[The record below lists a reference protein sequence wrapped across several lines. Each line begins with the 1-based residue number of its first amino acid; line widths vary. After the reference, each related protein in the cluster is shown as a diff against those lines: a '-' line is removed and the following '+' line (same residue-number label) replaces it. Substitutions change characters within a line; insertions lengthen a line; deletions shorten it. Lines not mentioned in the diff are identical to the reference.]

1 MKKILYSIASLALV
15 FSAASCQQEN
25 LEPVAGSNT
34 VTYTVQVPGAGATK
48 ALGDVISN
56 VNELHYEV
64 YRTDVKDDVTFTDA
78 DNLLYH
84 KTAVVDNGVANI
96 TLELVNNQ
104 NFTVLFWA
112 QVENNG
118 VYTVTDLTN
127 VTVATSADCNL
138 ETTQAF
144 SGVDF
149 IEKGESLA
157 GRTVTLTRPIS
168 QLNIATTKASL
179 KAFDDDV
186 LLNGSSVTVKGL
198 SQSFNVATQA
208 AGEVTDAVYTYSKTE
223 VPAVQFDDTYQYVA
237 MNYVGFAPVIG
248 ANAEVTYKIY
258 TSEGEIDNAIA
269 SVPMKPNYRTN
280 IIGNLIT
287 STSDYEVKL
296 DAVWSTPAEVVEV
309 WDGKFVSQPLVN
321 EDGEYELS
329 KASELAWFAA
339 AVNGTLP
346 STVDLKS
353 TTVNYATQTFVLTKD
368 IDLGNYPWTPIG
380 RDGDVDGFMGTFDGQ
395 GHTISNLNVD
405 LTAKRAYQ
413 SAGLFGSI
421 TNAVIKNFTVKN
433 ASIKNLDSIG
443 DTSNGSAVV
452 VGASQDGAKIENVHV
467 VNAVVSSNK
476 RAAGIAGYF
485 QGTIEKCT
493 VDGLVATAT
502 PDKNTN
508 GIFDNGDKVGG
519 IVGYTNTSATI
530 TGCTVN
536 NFSLKAYRD
545 MGGLVGA
552 GYTVGNYTNNT
563 VNNGAMVVDQSVTP
577 YNDAPKA
584 PNANPIVGRVLS
596 GTLPAS
602 NSSADVAIANAE
614 NATETNE
621 AFENA
626 LANVADG
633 GVVAVSGEI
642 KTASL
647 NAAGKNITII
657 GTSDNAIIDATR
669 QPGVQAA
676 NTQGNITF
684 KNLTIRFSSTNDHYH
699 SGFDADNG
707 ILTFENCKFEG
718 IATSDGEFVFNN
730 CQFTNTNKGK
740 YAAWVYNGKTV
751 YNNCTFIGVDRA
763 AKVFNENAYSNLTA
777 TYNNCTFKASTANKA
792 AVEVDVTINTA
803 VPTYVEINNPT
814 IENMGL
820 SDAYSVGN
828 GICNLKTS
836 GKGLGIVNLNG
847 KSYSVANTAAQL
859 QALAWAVKEEMGV
872 TTVEVAD
879 GTYSDDITLTV
890 AAAGKTATGNLVFK
904 AAEGAS
910 PVIAGTVTLGYREQ
924 TVGAAMWNCAIT
936 FDGITFDH
944 ANATTHSLD
953 VQDVKSLTLKNCTII
968 GDGEY
973 GLGSPRGNAT
983 GPSLIDNCTFE
994 NAAMQILGSLG
1005 TGLVINKCT
1014 FNESRINVQGGDG
1027 VTVQNCNFTNTLTNA
1042 NVGDSFYLIRSNSTP
1057 ITVKECN
1064 INIDSELTDVA
1075 ANEINWA
1082 ILHNRG
1088 NKTWEVENVSI
1099 TMSEAALDQ
1108 TELFVTKCTLKNGNP
1123 SGGTINTT
1131 NLTVNGNVQ

>member
-1 MKKILYSIASLALV
+1 MKLFLYSVAALALV

-48 ALGDVISN
+48 ALGDEIADVDVLI
-56 VNELHYEV
+56 YEV
-64 YRTDVKDDVTFTDA
+64 YRTDVKDDVTFTNA

-84 KTAVVDNGVANI
+84 KTATVNNGVANI

-112 QVENNG
+112 QSEVEGEGIYNVGNL
-118 VYTVTDLTN
+118 TKVTI
-127 VTVATSADCNL
+127 ATSAACNL
-138 ETTQAF
+138 ESTQAF

-296 DAVWSTPAEVVEV
+296 DAAWSTPAEVVEV

-452 VGASQDGAKIENVHV
+452 VGASQDGATIENVHV

-563 VNNGAMVVDQSVTP
+563 VNNGAIVVDQSVTP

-602 NSSADVAIANAE
+602 NSSADVAIANADD
-614 NATETNE
+614 ATETKE

-626 LANVADG
+626 LANAADG
-633 GVVAVSGEI
+633 AVIPVSGEI
-642 KTASL
+642 PTTSL
-647 NAAGKNITII
+647 SSGRNITIV
-657 GTSDNAIIDATR
+657 GMSEDATIDASSQTNYIDAS
-669 QPGVQAA
+669 GV
-676 NTQGNITF
+676 TF
-684 KNLTIRFSSTNDHYH
+684 KNLTVKVASSKDQFHKT
-699 SGFDADNG
+699 GFING
-707 ILTFENCKFEG
+707 STVFENCKFEG
-718 IATSDGEFVFNN
+718 TVTAQLGEYVFNN
-730 CQFTNTNKGK
+730 CVFTNTNEGH
-740 YAAWVYNGKTV
+740 YAAFVYAGKAT
-751 YNNCTFIGVDRA
+751 YNNCTFEGVDRA
-763 AKVFNENAYSNLTA
+763 AKVYNHGDTYDCAA
-777 TYNNCTFKASTANKA
+777 VYNNCTFKASKVYKT
-792 AVEVDVTINTA
+792 AVEIDA
-803 VPTYVEINNPT
+803 TYNVSGTPYLVEIKNPT
-814 IENMGL
+814 IENMGV
-820 SDAYSVGN
+820 AEHYAVGAD
-828 GICNLKTS
+828 GICNLETS
-836 GKGLGIVNLNG
+836 GEGLGIVTLDDKG
-847 KSYSVANTAAQL
+847 YSVASTAAQL
-859 QALAWAVKEEMGV
+859 QALTNAGKDV
-872 TTVEVAD
+872 TIELD
-879 GTYSDDITLTV
+879 SDITGDFTYEQNDGENV
-890 AAAGKTATGNLVFK
+890 
-904 AAEGAS
+904 
-910 PVIAGTVTLGYREQ
+910 VIAGNNKTMTGAINVTARAGVNDATSMFVIKDLNFVTNEATKNFINSVETNYYPHITV
-924 TVGAAMWNCAIT
+924 
-936 FDGITFDH
+936 
-944 ANATTHSLD
+944 S
-953 VQDVKSLTLKNCTII
+953 
-968 GDGEY
+968 
-973 GLGSPRGNAT
+973 
-983 GPSLIDNCTFE
+983 NCTFE
-994 NAAMQILGSLG
+994 G
-1005 TGLVINKCT
+1005 TGAG
-1014 FNESRINVQGGDG
+1014 SNV
-1027 VTVQNCNFTNTLTNA
+1027 VPV
-1042 NVGDSFYLIRSNSTP
+1042 
-1057 ITVKECN
+1057 
-1064 INIDSELTDVA
+1064 
-1075 ANEINWA
+1075 
-1082 ILHNRG
+1082 
-1088 NKTWEVENVSI
+1088 
-1099 TMSEAALDQ
+1099 
-1108 TELFVTKCTLKNGNP
+1108 TLKSSKYSVIENCKANGVHSLLQNT
-1123 SGGTINTT
+1123 SGW
-1131 NLTVNGNVQ
+1131 NLTVRNCEVTNAGRGISLGSCQGVLIENVKIQASNEKYGIRADGAYNLTTTIKNCEISAFIPVVVRKASAAYKLVFDGTNTMTAANTDGLWCAIGTSEYEANGAMPSDATGAVTVTLNDAGLPVSGVYGASNL